1 MIRAISSLA
10 FVATLVAGLAA
21 AQVVSPAAMAQDA
34 KAPPKKAASSAAPK
48 VGKDQKVCRHRFP
61 DGKSTTWVCQKDQPC
76 CAWDEIR
83 YVKCGN
89 TITRCL

>member
-1 MIRAISSLA
+1 MTRLLA
-10 FVATLVAGLAA
+10 ALALAATLIAPTITL
-21 AQVVSPAAMAQDA
+21 AQDA
-34 KAPPKKAASSAAPK
+34 KSQPKKATKAATPK

-61 DGKSTTWVCQKDQPC
+61 DGKSTTWVCQKEQPC

>member
-1 MIRAISSLA
+1 MLRSLA
-10 FVATLVAGLAA
+10 AMALAA
-21 AQVVSPAAMAQDA
+21 ALLAPPAAVAQEA
-34 KAPPKKAASSAAPK
+34 KAPAAKKAATAAPK

-61 DGKSTTWVCQKDQPC
+61 DGKQTTWVCQKEQPC

-83 YVKCGN
+83 YVKCGS

>member
-1 MIRAISSLA
+1 MIRILA
-10 FVATLVAGLAA
+10 ALGLAA
-21 AQVVSPAAMAQDA
+21 ALLVPAAVAQEAGKAPAA
-34 KAPPKKAASSAAPK
+34 KAAAAPK

-61 DGKSTTWVCQKDQPC
+61 DGKSTTWVCQKEQPC

>member
-1 MIRAISSLA
+1 MYRLL
-10 FVATLVAGLAA
+10 ATLVLAA
-21 AQVVSPAAMAQDA
+21 AVLTPPAAIAQEA
-34 KAPPKKAASSAAPK
+34 KAPAAPPKKSTAAPA

-61 DGKSTTWVCQKDQPC
+61 DGKNVTWVCQKEQPC

-83 YVKCGN
+83 YVKCGS